1 MFIKHS
7 HILAGLALSLS
18 FFGINPAQADTNQKE
33 IFLSQ
38 LRGSAIEDPID
49 VYRADWLKFKFEDY
63 AIGRIRGVTGDVAQ
77 IEIISAGQSKDAHIR
92 MHYDVGMFTKGE
104 RDVWRVS
111 TQMPRQWPTLV
122 AGSDVIMKEVDGQWV
137 IISPKRS
144 DLDAYFAYAQP
155 SWISRL
161 DLREVPL
168 VTRTDINWGR
178 PDVSFPPLQPNQ
190 KAPAP
195 EPVPGMW

>member
-1 MFIKHS
+1 
-7 HILAGLALSLS
+7 
-18 FFGINPAQADTNQKE
+18 
-33 IFLSQ
+33 
-38 LRGSAIEDPID
+38 
-49 VYRADWLKFKFEDY
+49 
-63 AIGRIRGVTGDVAQ
+63 
-77 IEIISAGQSKDAHIR
+77 
-92 MHYDVGMFTKGE
+92 
-104 RDVWRVS
+104 
-111 TQMPRQWPTLV
+111 
-122 AGSDVIMKEVDGQWV
+122 MKEVDGQWV

-178 PDVSFPPLQPNQ
+178 PDVSLPPLQPNQ